1 MAKVLISFLGT
12 AQPKEREY
20 RMATYRFPDGAKYED
35 KFVAKS
41 LYQYYGID
49 RLILV
54 GTTKSMWEEV
64 YREFAEQKGLFDA
77 KIYDELGKFCFEA
90 SAETSPQ
97 IPFQNEIEVALGNDS
112 KAIVIK
118 YGLNDE
124 ELQFNAAK
132 ILGIEQY
139 LNKGDDL
146 YVDITHSFRS
156 LPLYLMNTLIYLQ
169 NVSQKQIEIR
179 HISYG
184 MLDVT
189 SELGYTPVVELNNL
203 LVLNQWITGAYAFT
217 QFGNAYQIA
226 DLVEQD
232 GKKSAANVLRNFS
245 NEMNLNY
252 FAGVKNQV
260 QNLSAIKN
268 ENFSAIGQMI
278 VPTTIELYRKAL
290 NAKDMAV
297 FQYNIACWQAEH
309 KNYSSA
315 YMTLLEALLS
325 YICEC
330 FCIDNTKENAEI
342 AKQILKKDIPEEYKQ
357 SVGKIKYIP
366 DCQEAYRKINH
377 NRNLLAHPSP
387 KEKFAQSNKKFIKA
401 LLDTIECLK
410 PIFVAREKQISMQ
423 G

>member
-20 RMATYRFPDGAKYED
+20 RMATYRFPDGANYID

-64 YREFAEQKGLFDA
+64 YREFAEQKGIFDA
-77 KIYDELGKFCFEA
+77 KIYDELGEFCIEA

-226 DLVEQD
+226 DLLEKENEKDV
-232 GKKSAANVLRNFS
+232 ANRLRDFS
-245 NEMNLNY
+245 DEMNLNHLD
-252 FAGVKNQV
+252 GLQTQLNK
-260 QNLSAIKN
+260 LSAIKN
-268 ENFSAIGQMI
+268 RTDFSAI
-278 VPTTIELYRKAL
+278 PNTIIPAAVSSYIKTLSVGSSSTP
-290 NAKDMAV
+290 NAA
-297 FQYNIACWQAEH
+297 FQYKIACWQYEH
-309 KNYSSA
+309 KNYANA
-315 YMTLLEALLS
+315 YLSLLESLLT
-325 YICEC
+325 YVQEC
-330 FCIDNTKENAEI
+330 CGYDEGSSVDNAAKGKLILRDDKSENTNTLKVPSFEVCKSVYRDINHIRNTIAHQIIHSKGADNCKSLIRKLENAI
-342 AKQILKKDIPEEYKQ
+342 I
-357 SVGKIKYIP
+357 S
-366 DCQEAYRKINH
+366 
-377 NRNLLAHPSP
+377 
-387 KEKFAQSNKKFIKA
+387 
-401 LLDTIECLK
+401 LK
-410 PIFVAREKQISMQ
+410 PIFN
-423 G
+423 